1 MLEQRNKS
9 NTALQE
15 IQSHKVDYDSIRLP
29 SISNRSYLQIDVDN
43 KQSEASDQKYVEL
56 QNKSIDFE
64 QINKQSMRQIPFA
77 LPRINTSEHKR
88 RQNEETKR
96 ERVNSFM
103 QKSLLSENSNNLP
116 QCVTLNNGS
125 IRVIQKGRG
134 MKNSKGNSISSYQGI
149 NKQIQKVNKENH
161 ENDQSDEN
169 SQERNVVKSLSD
181 IQSHQNNGIDSNK
194 SQLQSPT
201 LNIQGQSVSKASKR
215 ALSRDRSQNNSRA
228 VIKQKKQ
235 GNQQQ
240 QNQSQRNSSK
250 MKGAAEENS
259 NQVQNSLINN
269 KNQGGQ
275 AIPFTQIE
283 QSSQNNVEISQKSAI
298 IHQNKFT
305 LVQTPKKQMDQQQQ
319 SNSGSRNQNSGKQK
333 NKSQKRMHVA
343 SGSQNNIN
351 FLFQQQNVSSQQNTN
366 KIERDQTDQS
376 EDITRQQNQQNPS
389 LCPPQSSNTQYSSIG
404 QPMAAYSYNQSKSKK
419 NTSSKRSSLPK
430 KIIQHS
436 NTL

>member
-1 MLEQRNKS
+1 MLEQKNKS

-15 IQSHKVDYDSIRLP
+15 VQSHKVDQDSIRLP

-43 KQSEASDQKYVEL
+43 KHSEVSDQKYVEL

-64 QINKQSMRQIPFA
+64 QIDNRSMRQIPFA
-77 LPRINTSEHKR
+77 LPRINTSENKR
-88 RQNEETKR
+88 RQNEEMKR

-103 QKSLLSENSNNLP
+103 QKSLLSDNSNNLP

-125 IRVIQKGRG
+125 IRIIQKGRG

-149 NKQIQKVNKENH
+149 NKQMKKANKENH
-161 ENDQSDEN
+161 ENDLSDEN

-181 IQSHQNNGIDSNK
+181 IQSNQNNGTNSNN

-201 LNIQGQSVSKASKR
+201 LNIQGQRVSKASKR

-228 VIKQKKQ
+228 VIKLKKQ

-250 MKGAAEENS
+250 MKGVAEENS
-259 NQVQNSLINN
+259 NQLVN
-269 KNQGGQ
+269 KIQGVQ
-275 AIPFTQIE
+275 AIPFSSVE

-333 NKSQKRMHVA
+333 NKSQKRIHVG

-351 FLFQQQNVSSQQNTN
+351 FLFQQQNVSGQQNIN

-376 EDITRQQNQQNPS
+376 EDIAHQQNQHNPS

-404 QPMAAYSYNQSKSKK
+404 QSMAAYSYNQSKSKK
-419 NTSSKRSSLPK
+419 NTNSKRSSLPK